1 MSDLQCPATF
11 LVLGSAEPRA
21 LEGVSDARLSAAYAV
36 PEARAR
42 VADAL
47 GETGPPVTALDLDGT
62 TYVAALDGL
71 ADLHRGET
79 VLVVL
84 PEDAPAVL
92 CGRAE
97 RSRGAR
103 GPRSSRSP
111 WTPMGGPSTSG
122 PARPRDGT
130 CVTDRPGLPDNG
142 TSGRSAAPGG
152 SWETGGGRGGH
163 DGASGV
169 LRATPPAPAGQC
181 R

>member
-36 PEARAR
+36 PEAQAR

-92 CGRAE
+92 CGRADRVAAE
-97 RSRGAR
+97 VLEVTEVLEVAVDADGWSVHIWTSASAR
-103 GPRSSRSP
+103 RHV
-111 WTPMGGPSTSG
+111 
-122 PARPRDGT
+122 RD
-130 CVTDRPGLPDNG
+130 
-142 TSGRSAAPGG
+142 
-152 SWETGGGRGGH
+152 
-163 DGASGV
+163 
-169 LRATPPAPAGQC
+169 
-181 R
+181 